1 MTEDHRDS
9 QDAGPH
15 ADAQPRPPAAPPAAT
30 APVPAAAPADGAA
43 LTAAPSGAP
52 SGAAPAPLPDGVDPF
67 DYAEAIV
74 RDLAQHVGARL
85 RDLRQDLAAMHGA
98 VVALPDTMKIVP
110 LVGSVQEL
118 RERVAHLTGVVSHQG
133 TRPAE
138 EIERIGRGVGEL
150 ARSLTDVQQRV
161 GALEQWL
168 SAARAAGGVTLPDL
182 PPGPTPEA
190 LDRVAEQMHESLLR
204 VVNAVRQVQ
213 LDMRDLRDEVRAGGP
228 AAPSAA
234 PAVPAALTDD
244 LRDLGARLA
253 AVEETLRNPPVATP
267 TPESATG
274 LAALLF
280 GAWPRLAE
288 GKGIDALSDAV
299 REVLAGYTHVLG
311 ATVQLPATPGDSG
324 LVAIATGR
332 HRGTPLV
339 LLVAVEDLKGKRWV
353 VDPATGTLQSGD
365 LPPRQP
371 AWRALVAAAALAER
385 AQPGIVAVPV
395 LIHGNG
401 MLAQTPPRQA
411 ILAYGTEIGAA
422 GPARRLTLVAAGDLS
437 IAGMIQPDDAAG
449 NLGDVLLME

>member
-15 ADAQPRPPAAPPAAT
+15 ADGTPRPPAAPS
-30 APVPAAAPADGAA
+30 
-43 LTAAPSGAP
+43 TAAPPASPSPVQTDAAPLTTTAPGPAP
-52 SGAAPAPLPDGVDPF
+52 SPLADGVDPF

-85 RDLRQDLAAMHGA
+85 RDLRQDLSAMHGA

-150 ARSLTDVQQRV
+150 TRSLTDVQQRV

-168 SAARAAGGVTLPDL
+168 SAARAAGGVTLPEL

-190 LDRVAEQMHESLLR
+190 LDQVAEQMHESLLR

-228 AAPSAA
+228 AATPAA
-234 PAVPAALTDD
+234 AVPAELAED
-244 LRDLGARLA
+244 LRDLSARLA
-253 AVEETLRNPPVATP
+253 AVEEALRNPPVATP

-411 ILAYGTEIGAA
+411 ILAYGTEIGAP